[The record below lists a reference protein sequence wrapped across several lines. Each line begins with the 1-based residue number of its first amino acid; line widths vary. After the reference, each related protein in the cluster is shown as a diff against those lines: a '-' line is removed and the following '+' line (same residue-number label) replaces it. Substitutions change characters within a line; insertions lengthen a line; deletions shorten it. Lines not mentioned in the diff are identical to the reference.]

1 MRSLPTKVFAN
12 KDEDPD
18 QEDPQSV
25 REIRRN
31 LTGPQGVDY
40 AAPLVGQGV
49 MAPAQTSL
57 LPTQI
62 YNPTPNATVAR
73 PTPTSSDSA
82 LADLY
87 QQFRAGPQ
95 MTALPEPTKPT
106 VKGVLKEMGLGAI
119 PVYGPMR
126 RRMQQEHDAWQQNQV
141 LLGNQNAMQRWQQTA
156 DIVKP
161 QFTRAMDLEADLQKK
176 EQNYRFALS
185 SGATPAEAMYLG
197 LGHLPP
203 APKTPRTAEPVQIE
217 MPGGQKVPAYF
228 QQNEIGVPGYY
239 SMVDNSQIPVTP
251 DMKIYRQTEQT
262 ETDKEWT
269 DTKRMYEALYK
280 QKHQIPDEQ
289 PLSDA
294 QSAQASLDFKQA
306 GTPAPQESWN
316 APTVMYDEKGAPVV
330 IQSSNRGQI
339 RSPELPG
346 GAVGKVGLTAGTR
359 QLGETARAILPTFD
373 KWIARLGDPKYT
385 EMLGP
390 IMSRW
395 KDFMAGKVGS
405 ADPEF
410 AYLRTQIALLQTG
423 TMRAHVG
430 ARGGQGLLAKF
441 ESLFNADK
449 MDAPTLQASL
459 AGVRDFLT
467 QYKDEVFPNE
477 AGGQGKIGVSY
488 KGQTYNF
495 PDQKSA
501 DAFKA
506 ELGIK

>member
-1 MRSLPTKVFAN
+1 MRSLPTSEN
-12 KDEDPD
+12 DED
-18 QEDPQSV
+18 QLDPQTV
-25 REIRRN
+25 REILRN
-31 LTGPQGVDY
+31 LTGPQGIDY
-40 AAPLVGQGV
+40 ASPAVGQGV
-49 MAPAQTSL
+49 VAPAQTAMM
-57 LPTQI
+57 PTQI
-62 YNPTPNATVAR
+62 SSQTPGPVVGLQAA
-73 PTPTSSDSA
+73 PSA
-82 LADLY
+82 ESAMADLY

-106 VKGVLKEMGLGAI
+106 VKGVLKEMGLGMI
-119 PVYGPMR
+119 PVYGPVR

-217 MPGGQKVPAYF
+217 MPGGQKIPAYF

-262 ETDKEWT
+262 QTDKEWT

-289 PLSDA
+289 TLSDA

-316 APTVMYDEKGAPVV
+316 APTVVGYDENNQPIV
-330 IQSSNRGQI
+330 IQSSNRKNISQVDI
-339 RSPELPG
+339 PG
-346 GAVGKVGLTAGTR
+346 MVSKAGPTAATR

-488 KGQTYNF
+488 KGKTYNF

-506 ELGIK
+506 DLGIK